1 MIVLGFREEFI
12 DMVRLL
18 LTNISACT
26 KINGTLIIF
35 FLIIRRVKQAYLL
48 ALYLF
53 LIVEEVINIIITWEV
68 ANRAI

>member
-1 MIVLGFREEFI
+1 
-12 DMVRLL
+12 MVRLL